1 MARLLDLLGR
11 AEGGSPAVALLGG
24 EAGVGKSRLM
34 AELAAAATARGALVL
49 SGGAV
54 DVADPPPFLPLSVG
68 LRSVLRDPPPR
79 VAEVV
84 RPWLAELVRLR
95 IVPGR
100 PGRFGE
106 TGPSAGGGAA
116 GKGGDAPATHPL
128 DLVFRVLTELAG
140 TAPLVVVLDDLHWS
154 DSSTR
159 DLLAYLLGGLVDER
173 VLVVGAYRTGSGDR
187 DTGWAGTLAGLRRH
201 SRVHVRQLAAL
212 GRDAVSELV
221 SAHGTPGGS
230 AGEAPA
236 DVTDLVWERSN
247 GNAFIAEETLRALRD
262 GDPMA
267 VSGTLR
273 EMVLARV
280 GALPAA
286 AQDVV
291 RVLAVGDAAVPHE
304 LLERVATT
312 SGAELNAAA
321 RAAVEDG
328 TAVVDEAAEGYRL
341 RHGLTTAVVAD
352 ALLPGERRELHRR
365 FALGL
370 ADLHP
375 DDDDTSALLA
385 HHWDRA
391 GDRER
396 ALVAS
401 TAAAGAAERVR
412 GYAEAFRHWRRAAD
426 LLDGAGGAPL
436 ALDSGRTAALDRGLT
451 LVRAAEA
458 AHLAGEHEAAIAAMR
473 ERLGLVP
480 GGPASAVDHPSGPGG
495 LDGAVLVSRLGR
507 YLLAAGR
514 GTEAELAYRRGADL
528 LPERGGESA
537 RAAVLAGH
545 AEALLAAGSFTAA
558 RAEAERALRL
568 ARSAGALDEQAR
580 VLVTLGFSLAYL
592 EDPAAGAEALAEG
605 LRVAERSGNPTVLG
619 RAYEQRADLLSGP
632 LNQCAA
638 GVDVARAG
646 ARRLDELGLGRT
658 YGVRLLAVAA
668 NGLFRLGRWDE
679 AMAAIEQGWSAW
691 PSGSEALDIRLA
703 RCKLRIGRGDLSGAA
718 EDLDAVEVLARATAG
733 PRWRIPLL
741 TLQAGLDMFRGRPD
755 HALED
760 VAAGLDIVEQGSD
773 DVWLV
778 APLVWHGMRAHA
790 ETVRLDRPRPTVEA
804 VERMRRH
811 VRDLDRRARTAT
823 PLVADGVGAF
833 VLMCRAEDARA
844 AGESEPGMWEAVAE
858 HWEQGEQ
865 PYPAAYGRLRQAE
878 ALLERRTRS
887 SAAADALRKA
897 HRTAVALSAGPFRAE
912 VEDLAKRARITLPDP
927 AAEAA
932 KEVRPRPSAGI
943 EALTAREREVLREIA
958 EGRTNREIGERLYIS
973 EKTVGIHVTHILAK
987 LGVRTRVQA
996 GAIHL
1001 RGSTVSGAGS

>member
-34 AELAAAATARGALVL
+34 GELAAAAAARGALVL
-49 SGGAV
+49 CGGAV
-54 DVADPPPFLPLSVG
+54 DVADPPPFLPLAIG
-68 LRSVLRDPPPR
+68 LRTLLRNPPPG

-84 RPWLAELVRLR
+84 RPWVADLARLR
-95 IVPGR
+95 IVAGPPGEV
-100 PGRFGE
+100 GE
-106 TGPSAGGGAA
+106 ASPV
-116 GKGGDAPATHPL
+116 HPL
-128 DLVFRVLTELAG
+128 DLVFRVLAELAG
-140 TAPLVVVLDDLHWS
+140 TAPLLVVLDDLHWS

-159 DLLAYLLGGLVDER
+159 DLLAYLLGGFVDER
-173 VLVVGAYRTGSGDR
+173 ILVVGAYRTGSGDR
-187 DTGWAGTLAGLRRH
+187 DTGWTGTLAGLRRH
-201 SRVHVRQLAAL
+201 SRVRVRRLDTL
-212 GRDAVSELV
+212 DRDAVGEIV
-221 SAHGTPGGS
+221 AAHGTTS
-230 AGEAPA
+230 ATVAGEPVDIA
-236 DVTDLVWERSN
+236 DLVWERSN
-247 GNAFIAEETLRALRD
+247 GNAFIAEETLRAVRD

-267 VSGTLR
+267 LSGTLR

-280 GALPAA
+280 TALPAA

-291 RVLAVGDAAVPHE
+291 RVLAIGGTAMPHD
-304 LLERVATT
+304 LLEHVAST
-312 SGAELNAAA
+312 SGGELNAAV

-328 TAVVDEAAEGYRL
+328 TAVVDEAVQGYRL
-341 RHGLTTAVVAD
+341 RHGLTTAVVVG

-365 FALGL
+365 FAAGL

-375 DDDDTSALLA
+375 DDDSTSALLA
-385 HHWDRA
+385 HHWERA

-401 TAAAGAAERVR
+401 AVAAGAAERVR

-426 LLDGAGGAPL
+426 LLDDGDAAPRAVQAGRGP
-436 ALDSGRTAALDRGLT
+436 ALDRGAT
-451 LVRAAEA
+451 LDRAAEA
-458 AHLAGEHEAAIAAMR
+458 AHLAGEHEGAITAMR
-473 ERLGLVP
+473 ERLGLAP
-480 GGPASAVDHPSGPGG
+480 ALEAGPDG

-537 RAAVLAGH
+537 RASVLAGH
-545 AEALLAAGSFTAA
+545 AESLLQAGNFTAA
-558 RAEAERALRL
+558 RSEAERALRL
-568 ARSAGALDEQAR
+568 ARAAGALDEQAR

-592 EDPAAGAEALAEG
+592 EDPVAGAEALAEG
-605 LRVAERSGNPTVLG
+605 LRVAERSGNPAVLG
-619 RAYEQRADLLSGP
+619 RAFEQRADLLSGP
-632 LNQCAA
+632 LNQMSA
-638 GVDVARAG
+638 GVDVALAG
-646 ARRLDELGLGRT
+646 AKRLDELGLGRT

-679 AMAAIEQGWSAW
+679 AMAAIEEGWSAW

-703 RCKLRIGRGDLSGAA
+703 RCKLRIGRGDLSGAE

-755 HALED
+755 HALDD
-760 VAAGLDIVEQGSD
+760 VAAGLDIVDQGSD

-778 APLVWHGMRAHA
+778 APLVWHGLRAYA
-790 ETVRLDRPRPTVEA
+790 ETVRLDRPRPGAAA
-804 VERMRRH
+804 VERLRRH
-811 VRDLDRRARTAT
+811 VEDLDRRARDAV
-823 PLVADGVGAF
+823 PLVGEGVGAF

-844 AGESEPGMWEAVAE
+844 SGASDPGMWQGVAE
-858 HWEQGEQ
+858 HWERGDQ

-887 SAAADALRKA
+887 SAAAEALRRA

-912 VEDLAKRARITLPDP
+912 VEDLAHRARISLPDP
-927 AAEAA
+927 NAVVAPAPEREA
-932 KEVRPRPSAGI
+932 RPSAGI
-943 EALTAREREVLREIA
+943 EALTVREREVLEEIA
-958 EGRTNREIGERLYIS
+958 EGRTNREIGERLFIS

-996 GAIHL
+996 GAIHV
-1001 RGSTVSGAGS
+1001 RAAGVA

>member
-11 AEGGSPAVALLGG
+11 AEGGSPAVALFGG

-34 AELAAAATARGALVL
+34 GELAAAAAARGALVL

-54 DVADPPPFLPLSVG
+54 DVADPPPFLPLAIG
-68 LRSVLRDPPPR
+68 LRTLLRDPPPG
-79 VAEVV
+79 VAEVI
-84 RPWLAELVRLR
+84 RPWLADLARLR
-95 IVPGR
+95 IIPGP
-100 PGRFGE
+100 PGEAAE
-106 TGPSAGGGAA
+106 TSPV
-116 GKGGDAPATHPL
+116 HPL
-128 DLVFRVLTELAG
+128 DLVFRVLAELAG
-140 TAPLVVVLDDLHWS
+140 TAPLVVTLDDLHWS

-159 DLLAYLLGGLVDER
+159 DLLAYLLGGFVDER
-173 VLVVGAYRTGSGDR
+173 ILVVGAYRTGSGDR
-187 DTGWAGTLAGLRRH
+187 DTGWTGSLAGLRRH
-201 SRVHVRQLAAL
+201 SRVKVRML
-212 GRDAVSELV
+212 GTLDREAVREIV
-221 SAHGTPGGS
+221 AAHGTTGGTV
-230 AGEAPA
+230 AGEPA
-236 DVTDLVWERSN
+236 DIVDLVWERSS
-247 GNAFIAEETLRALRD
+247 GNAFIAEETLRAVRD

-267 VSGTLR
+267 LSGTLR

-280 GALPAA
+280 AALPAA

-291 RVLAVGDAAVPHE
+291 RVLAIGDAAVPHD
-304 LLERVATT
+304 LLERVAST
-312 SGAELNAAA
+312 SGTELNAAV

-328 TAVVDEAAEGYRL
+328 TAVVDEAVQGYRL
-341 RHGLTTAVVAD
+341 RHGLTTAVVVGG
-352 ALLPGERRELHRR
+352 LLPGERRELHRR
-365 FALGL
+365 FAVGL

-375 DDDDTSALLA
+375 DDDGTSALLA
-385 HHWDRA
+385 HHWERA

-401 TAAAGAAERVR
+401 AVAAGAAERVR

-426 LLDGAGGAPL
+426 LLGGGGAGPL
-436 ALDSGRTAALDRGLT
+436 ALLPADRVPALDRGVT

-458 AHLAGEHEAAIAAMR
+458 AHLAGEHEGAITAMR

-480 GGPASAVDHPSGPGG
+480 ALGGG

-545 AEALLAAGSFTAA
+545 AESLLQSGSFTAA

-605 LRVAERSGNPTVLG
+605 LRVAERTGNPTVLG

-632 LNQCAA
+632 LNQMAA

-646 ARRLDELGLGRT
+646 AKRLDELGLGRT

-679 AMAAIEQGWSAW
+679 AMAAIEEGWSAW

-703 RCKLRIGRGDLSGAA
+703 RCKLRIGRGDLSGAE

-755 HALED
+755 HALDD
-760 VAAGLDIVEQGSD
+760 VAAGLDVVEQGSD

-778 APLVWHGMRAHA
+778 APLVWHGLRAYA
-790 ETVRLDRPRPTVEA
+790 ETVRLDRPRPGTAA
-804 VERMRRH
+804 VERLRRH
-811 VRDLDRRARTAT
+811 VDDLDRRAHKAV
-823 PLVADGVGAF
+823 PLVGEGVGAF
-833 VLMCRAEDARA
+833 VLMCRAEGARA
-844 AGESEPGMWEAVAE
+844 SGASDPGLWQGVAE
-858 HWEQGEQ
+858 HWERGDQ

-887 SAAADALRKA
+887 SAAADALRQA

-912 VEDLAKRARITLPDP
+912 VEDLAQRARISLPDP
-927 AAEAA
+927 SAVAVPAPQRSA
-932 KEVRPRPSAGI
+932 RPSAGI
-943 EALTAREREVLREIA
+943 EALTVREREVLGEIA
-958 EGRTNREIGERLYIS
+958 EGRTNREIGERLFIS

-996 GAIHL
+996 GAIHV
-1001 RGSTVSGAGS
+1001 RGAGVS